1 MYLLGTVMLTFKD
14 ELRRNVVMRDGGC
27 VVTGVVE
34 DMCINSH
41 VIPRRLFNVLLFLL
55 VTSSHTFLEKFGH
68 HRGSI

>member
-1 MYLLGTVMLTFKD
+1 MYLLNSARLTFKD

-41 VIPRRLFNVLLFLL
+41 VIPRRLFNVQLFLL
-55 VTSSHTFLEKFGH
+55 VTFSHIF
-68 HRGSI
+68 